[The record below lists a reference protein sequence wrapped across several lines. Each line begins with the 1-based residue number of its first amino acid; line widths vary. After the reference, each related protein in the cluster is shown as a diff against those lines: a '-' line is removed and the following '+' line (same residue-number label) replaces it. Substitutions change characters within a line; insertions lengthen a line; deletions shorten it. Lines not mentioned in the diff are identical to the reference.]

1 MTLGRTQLR
10 EKSGKTETYALTHY
24 QPYWKHSGDYSVLR
38 KKTVRRTRI
47 ESTVISYPIG
57 FGQID
62 FRIKNLIII
71 AYKVICNRPMIT
83 KCSGVPG

>member
-62 FRIKNLIII
+62 FRIKKLNYYRVKSNLRSTYD
-71 AYKVICNRPMIT
+71 YKV
-83 KCSGVPG
+83 